1 MLAREAVFGR
11 VCHSWERGNS
21 SNVGAVK
28 VMMCYRRMTEEI
40 LIIII

>member
-11 VCHSWERGNS
+11 VCHSWEKENS
-21 SNVGAVK
+21 LIVGAEE